1 MPSSSAWNGPISAS
15 TDHIRGRAR
24 LYGVIIRPARRDGI
38 DPTPH
43 EGVAAQDTCKR
54 QDRAPRRAVASDRL
68 LCVARAG
75 GMESALPAEPS
86 GQREAVEADYAQQER
101 ARGCAA
107 RPQDSTD
114 EVHRRVTT
122 RSSNSVI

>member
-24 LYGVIIRPARRDGI
+24 LYGVIIRPA
-38 DPTPH
+38 
-43 EGVAAQDTCKR
+43 
-54 QDRAPRRAVASDRL
+54 RAPRRAVASDRL